1 MGSGSR
7 SGCQGAREDVP
18 APPRLPSARSLAQS
32 GHPSWTPRGHPACLL
47 RWSRFQKMLSSV
59 RRRVLNTTRAACAT
73 LPTSILAPLAV
84 SAPTAF
90 HRCAPRLADED
101 PSSSSSKT
109 SFGA

>member
-32 GHPSWTPRGHPACLL
+32 GHPSWTPRGNV
-47 RWSRFQKMLSSV
+47 SSEVVQKMLSSV

>member
-32 GHPSWTPRGHPACLL
+32 GHPSWTPRGLPACLL
-47 RWSRFQKMLSSV
+47 VQKMLSSV